1 MFSVMQEE
9 IPNQDEV
16 SNEVTKDSLIADSP
30 EGKREN
36 TRSKIATI
44 YVYAFLQQ
52 LLLLLLL
59 D

>member
-16 SNEVTKDSLIADSP
+16 SNEVTKDKTLEA
-30 EGKREN
+30 KLQQ
-36 TRSKIATI
+36 
-44 YVYAFLQQ
+44 YMCMLFLQQ